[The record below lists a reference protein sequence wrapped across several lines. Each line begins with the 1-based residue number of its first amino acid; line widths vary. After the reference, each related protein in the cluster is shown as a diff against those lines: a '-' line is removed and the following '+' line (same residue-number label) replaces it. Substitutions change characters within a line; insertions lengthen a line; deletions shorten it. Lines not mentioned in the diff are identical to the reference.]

1 MNWDTNHIFLV
12 WKQKSLILANAVQFL
27 KKIILTYRDISRSIK
42 VKKNNLE
49 TAIQL
54 LLYNL
59 IYGNALDASEMWI
72 SVTSTPPASP
82 VHIWCVKLT
91 EIHVTFQKYSALRLQ
106 TVGVE
111 SEAMIAEIKM

>member
-1 MNWDTNHIFLV
+1 M

-27 KKIILTYRDISRSIK
+27 KKKIILTYRDISRAIK
-42 VKKNNLE
+42 VKKKNNLE

-72 SVTSTPPASP
+72 SVTSTPPAFP
-82 VHIWCVKLT
+82 AHFWCVKLR